1 MIWTLFSYLKTTLMI
16 LGLTC
21 QWDRFYC
28 GLLSWSPSAS
38 QGFVDSWEHSVHWP
52 SDSPSLDDWCPWRE
66 PANPVSPQKQALH
79 QQTCCTKL
87 KIWETL
93 LRTECLMSSRVAEKE
108 SMSWWGNWDK
118 KPMVST
124 YRTVMWLGNRPA
136 WTVTSRVAKSWFLGW
151 RPLSPVSDL
160 IRVVF
165 PAQKKINLTS
175 CFPRSSQELSTRLPR
190 PSPQL
195 VYPNTETT
203 GNSLCLRWD
212 RRRCR
217 FLRSFSSADRIFS
230 SRSLSNLCWTSSR
243 VSPVKNQSCN

>member
-1 MIWTLFSYLKTTLMI
+1 MIWTLFSYLKTTLI
-16 LGLTC
+16 ISGLTC

-38 QGFVDSWEHSVHWP
+38 RGLVDSWEHSVRWP
-52 SDSPSLDDWCPWRE
+52 SDSPSLDDWYLWRE
-66 PANPVSPQKQALH
+66 PANPVSPQEQVLH

-87 KIWETL
+87 KFWETL
-93 LRTECLMSSRVAEKE
+93 LRTECLISSRVAEKE

-124 YRTVMWLGNRPA
+124 YRTVMWLGNWPA

-165 PAQKKINLTS
+165 PAQKKIN
-175 CFPRSSQELSTRLPR
+175 
-190 PSPQL
+190 
-195 VYPNTETT
+195 
-203 GNSLCLRWD
+203 
-212 RRRCR
+212 
-217 FLRSFSSADRIFS
+217 
-230 SRSLSNLCWTSSR
+230 
-243 VSPVKNQSCN
+243 